1 MFNIGG
7 GEIIGL
13 AVLGMILVGPE
24 RMPSIAADAARY
36 LNKLKKFAQNATD
49 ELKEN
54 LGPGYEDLKV
64 TDLNPKKF
72 IKKTIGDAMEQV
84 EEKPAAKVRS
94 GFVMNLVDQIT
105 EALSKVNDPELHKP
119 ITELGMVETITV
131 SDGIAKLKIL
141 LTIVGC
147 PMKDRLQSDI
157 TNSLS
162 DLAEIKKVE
171 IEFGVMSE
179 EQRNNVKKII
189 RGGREKFIPFAQPD
203 SLTRVLGIA
212 SGKGGV
218 GKSSVTVNLAVAA
231 AKRGLKVGILDAD
244 VYGHSVPRLM
254 GILDQRPTAIDQTFI
269 PVENY
274 GVKVVSME
282 MFKPERSDPVAYR
295 GPLLHRV
302 LEQLLS
308 DAYWGDL
315 DLLLLDLPPGT
326 GDIAISL
333 GQLIP
338 TSEIVVVTTPQIAA
352 AEVAERAGRIAHQM
366 KQPVL
371 GVIENMS
378 DTSCGKCGEVI
389 SIFGSGGGEETAK
402 RLSELVGADV
412 PLLAKV
418 PFDSQVREG
427 GDIGDPAVLTNEKIQ
442 NAFNQILDK
451 IIIRPRSL
459 VGVRLGVS
467 N

>member
-1 MFNIGG
+1 MSTIELINT
-7 GEIIGL
+7 
-13 AVLGMILVGPE
+13 ALGTVI
-24 RMPSIAADAARY
+24 
-36 LNKLKKFAQNATD
+36 
-49 ELKEN
+49 
-54 LGPGYEDLKV
+54 
-64 TDLNPKKF
+64 
-72 IKKTIGDAMEQV
+72 
-84 EEKPAAKVRS
+84 
-94 GFVMNLVDQIT
+94 
-105 EALSKVNDPELHKP
+105 DPELHKP
-119 ITELGMVETITV
+119 LPELGMVESVDFT
-131 SDGIAKLKIL
+131 DGVAKIGIL

-147 PMKDRLQSDI
+147 PMKDRLHSDI
-157 TNSLS
+157 TKSLANIS
-162 DLAEIKKVE
+162 EVKTVE
-171 IEFGVMSE
+171 INFGVMNE
-179 EQRNNVKKII
+179 EQRNNVKKLI

-231 AKRGLKVGILDAD
+231 AARGLKVGILDAD
-244 VYGHSVPRLM
+244 VYGHSIPRLM
-254 GILDQRPTAIDQTFI
+254 GILDKRPTAIDQTFI

-338 TSEIVVVTTPQIAA
+338 TSEIIVVTTPQVAA
-352 AEVAERAGRIAHQM
+352 AEIAERAGRIAHQI
-366 KQPVL
+366 KQPVI

-378 DTSCGKCGEVI
+378 ESIDPVSGKKI

-402 RLSELVGADV
+402 RLSKLIGVDV
-412 PLLAKV
+412 PLLAKI
-418 PFDSQVREG
+418 PFDPILREG
-427 GDIGDPAVLTNEKIQ
+427 GDEGNPIALTDKKFTAIFNE
-442 NAFNQILDK
+442 ILDQ
-451 IIIRPRSL
+451 IIIRPKSL
-459 VGVRLGVS
+459 VGVRL
-467 N
+467 NIDT

>member
-1 MFNIGG
+1 MSTVELINT
-7 GEIIGL
+7 
-13 AVLGMILVGPE
+13 ALGTVI
-24 RMPSIAADAARY
+24 
-36 LNKLKKFAQNATD
+36 
-49 ELKEN
+49 
-54 LGPGYEDLKV
+54 
-64 TDLNPKKF
+64 
-72 IKKTIGDAMEQV
+72 
-84 EEKPAAKVRS
+84 
-94 GFVMNLVDQIT
+94 
-105 EALSKVNDPELHKP
+105 DPELHKP
-119 ITELGMVETITV
+119 LPELGMVESVDFT
-131 SDGIAKLKIL
+131 DGIAKIGIL

-147 PMKDRLQSDI
+147 PMKDRLHSDI
-157 TNSLS
+157 TKSLANI
-162 DLAEIKKVE
+162 AEVKTVE
-171 IEFGVMSE
+171 VNFGVMNE
-179 EQRNNVKKII
+179 EQRNNVKKLI

-231 AKRGLKVGILDAD
+231 AARGLKVGILDAD
-244 VYGHSVPRLM
+244 VYGHSIPRLM
-254 GILDQRPTAIDQTFI
+254 GILDKRPTAIDQTFI

-338 TSEIVVVTTPQIAA
+338 TSEIIVVTTPQVAA
-352 AEVAERAGRIAHQM
+352 AEIAERAGRIAHQI
-366 KQPVL
+366 KQPVI

-378 DTSCGKCGEVI
+378 ESINPESGEKI

-402 RLSELVGADV
+402 RLSKLIGVDV
-412 PLLAKV
+412 PLLAKI
-418 PFDSQVREG
+418 PFDPILREG
-427 GDIGDPAVLTNEKIQ
+427 GDEGNPIALTDERFTKI
-442 NAFNQILDK
+442 FDEILDQ
-451 IIIRPRSL
+451 IIIRPKSL
-459 VGVRLGVS
+459 IGVRL
-467 N
+467 NINT

>member
-1 MFNIGG
+1 MSTVELINT
-7 GEIIGL
+7 
-13 AVLGMILVGPE
+13 ALGTVI
-24 RMPSIAADAARY
+24 
-36 LNKLKKFAQNATD
+36 
-49 ELKEN
+49 
-54 LGPGYEDLKV
+54 
-64 TDLNPKKF
+64 
-72 IKKTIGDAMEQV
+72 
-84 EEKPAAKVRS
+84 
-94 GFVMNLVDQIT
+94 
-105 EALSKVNDPELHKP
+105 DPELHKP
-119 ITELGMVETITV
+119 LPELGMVESVNFT
-131 SDGIAKLKIL
+131 DGVAKINIL
-141 LTIVGC
+141 LTIIGC
-147 PMKDRLQSDI
+147 PMKDRLNSDI
-157 TNSLS
+157 TKSLANIS
-162 DLAEIKKVE
+162 EVKSVE
-171 IEFGVMSE
+171 INFGVMNE
-179 EQRNNVKKII
+179 EQRNNVKKLI

-231 AKRGLKVGILDAD
+231 AARGLKVGILDAD
-244 VYGHSVPRLM
+244 VYGHSIPRLM
-254 GILDQRPTAIDQTFI
+254 GILDKRPTAIDQTFI

-338 TSEIVVVTTPQIAA
+338 TSEIIVVTTPQIAA
-352 AEVAERAGRIAHQM
+352 AEIAERAGRIAHQI
-366 KQPVL
+366 KQPVI

-378 DTSCGKCGEVI
+378 ESINPESGEKI

-402 RLSELVGADV
+402 RLSKLIGVDV
-412 PLLAKV
+412 PLLAKI
-418 PFDSQVREG
+418 PFDPILREG
-427 GDIGDPAVLTNEKIQ
+427 GDEGNPIALTDKKFTTIFNE
-442 NAFNQILDK
+442 ILDQ
-451 IIIRPRSL
+451 IIIRPKSL
-459 VGVRLGVS
+459 IGVRLNIS
-467 N
+467 T

>member
-1 MFNIGG
+1 MSTVELINT
-7 GEIIGL
+7 
-13 AVLGMILVGPE
+13 ALGTVI
-24 RMPSIAADAARY
+24 
-36 LNKLKKFAQNATD
+36 
-49 ELKEN
+49 
-54 LGPGYEDLKV
+54 
-64 TDLNPKKF
+64 
-72 IKKTIGDAMEQV
+72 
-84 EEKPAAKVRS
+84 
-94 GFVMNLVDQIT
+94 
-105 EALSKVNDPELHKP
+105 DPELHKP
-119 ITELGMVETITV
+119 LPELGMVESVDFT
-131 SDGIAKLKIL
+131 DGVAKIGIL
-141 LTIVGC
+141 LTIIGC
-147 PMKDRLQSDI
+147 PMKDRLHSDI
-157 TNSLS
+157 TKSLANIS
-162 DLAEIKKVE
+162 EVKTVE
-171 IEFGVMSE
+171 INFGVMNE
-179 EQRNNVKKII
+179 EQRNNVKKLI

-231 AKRGLKVGILDAD
+231 AARGLKVGILDAD
-244 VYGHSVPRLM
+244 VYGHSIPRLM
-254 GILDQRPTAIDQTFI
+254 GILDKRPTAIDQTFI

-338 TSEIVVVTTPQIAA
+338 TSEIIVVTTPQIAA
-352 AEVAERAGRIAHQM
+352 AEIAERAGRIAHQI
-366 KQPVL
+366 KQPVI

-378 DTSCGKCGEVI
+378 ESINPESGEKI

-402 RLSELVGADV
+402 RLSKLIGVDV
-412 PLLAKV
+412 PLLAKI
-418 PFDSQVREG
+418 PFDPILREG
-427 GDIGDPAVLTNEKIQ
+427 GDEGNPIALTDKKFTAIFNE
-442 NAFNQILDK
+442 ILDQ
-451 IIIRPRSL
+451 IIIRPKSL
-459 VGVRLGVS
+459 LGVRL
-467 N
+467 NINT